1 MNRLVFSHP
10 PFWPIRLTWSIEG
23 GAQCHAI
30 GWYCWTKC
38 GSPQTNP
45 GRAADG
51 GERSTFLHS
60 FHLPPTQ
67 VQDKDLLVS
76 PQTCS
81 TPECTAGSAAACSL
95 PQCELCRFHTVLL
108 CLNLKPATA
117 RQCLTEADLTA
128 LRRAWLERKNQFATT
143 RIFPPPVSR
152 EGELLNDLE
161 GSNRKMAAWYK
172 GKCLMDVS
180 WCG

>member
-1 MNRLVFSHP
+1 MLECTLVFCTRSKSC
-10 PFWPIRLTWSIEG
+10 FGGLIEQSG
-23 GAQCHAI
+23 
-30 GWYCWTKC
+30 YLV
-38 GSPQTNP
+38 
-45 GRAADG
+45 
-51 GERSTFLHS
+51 FLY
-60 FHLPPTQ
+60 
-67 VQDKDLLVS
+67 
-76 PQTCS
+76 
-81 TPECTAGSAAACSL
+81 
-95 PQCELCRFHTVLL
+95 
-108 CLNLKPATA
+108 LKPAAAA

-152 EGELLNDLE
+152 EGEMLKDLE

>member
-1 MNRLVFSHP
+1 M
-10 PFWPIRLTWSIEG
+10 LTWSIEG

-95 PQCELCRFHTVLL
+95 PQCELCRFHTVLP

-128 LRRAWLERKNQFATT
+128 LSNTANSLISLLRIVFSCFHGQKNKK
-143 RIFPPPVSR
+143 RS
-152 EGELLNDLE
+152 LLHCNVCTNFNMKL
-161 GSNRKMAAWYK
+161 GKLSILAYK
-172 GKCLMDVS
+172 YDF
-180 WCG
+180 